1 MDSRGL
7 VLAGWN
13 FETLRTGTLV
23 GLLDSRLQR
32 FPGLEICRVPALRLH
47 LKKRGTVGLARIIH
61 DSSSSP
67 SLTLPHSMGEGWVGA
82 ESGAQSLED
91 LRRTRAV
98 R

>member
-13 FETLRTGTLV
+13 FETLRTGILAGFV
-23 GLLDSRLQR
+23 DGRPQRL
-32 FPGLEICRVPALRLH
+32 PGLDICRVPALRLH

-67 SLTLPHSMGEGWVGA
+67 SLTLPHTMGEGRVGDD
-82 ESGAQSLED
+82 EPS
-91 LRRTRAV
+91 
-98 R
+98 